1 MPVSKSFLVW
11 LCATVASS
19 AAAQQP
25 RRSGPVPVIS
35 DSGVGQLR
43 LGMSVEAVTARLVVL
58 ADTSLVNLDRVEME
72 RVLLVRIGR
81 DTVRAA
87 ITDEGRVDR
96 IDIDTPHLQTR
107 DGVRVGRSL
116 RSLLSPRVRGGVS
129 EATVGITLP
138 GHCGLSLLL
147 SAAPDNL
154 EQGQE
159 LAFAD
164 LRRFPSRTRVA
175 RIEIN
180 GCQ

>member
-1 MPVSKSFLVW
+1 MPVSKSLLVW
-11 LCATVASS
+11 LCAAVAST

-35 DSGVGQLR
+35 DSGVGRLR
-43 LGMSVEAVTARLVVL
+43 LGMSVEAIKARLVVL

-72 RVLLVRIGR
+72 RILLVRIGR

-87 ITDEGRVDR
+87 ITDEGHVDR

-116 RSLLSPRVRGGVS
+116 RTLLSPHVSGGVS
-129 EATVGITLP
+129 EATVGILLP
-138 GHCGLSLLL
+138 GHCGMALLL
-147 SAAPDNL
+147 SAAPDNI

-159 LAFAD
+159 LTLAD
-164 LRRFPSRTRVA
+164 LRRFPAGTRVV
-175 RIEIN
+175 RIELN
-180 GCQ
+180 GCP